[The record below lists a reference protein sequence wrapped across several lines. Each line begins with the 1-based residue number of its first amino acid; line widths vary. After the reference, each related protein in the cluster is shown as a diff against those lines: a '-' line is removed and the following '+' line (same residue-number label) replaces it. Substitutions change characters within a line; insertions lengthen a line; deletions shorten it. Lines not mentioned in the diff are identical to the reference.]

1 MAASIGMMDAAYFV
15 GRGEILSWINAT
27 LHLNLSK
34 VEEVLSYCL
43 ISPYLGFPFLFFF
56 WKFIFWTVFFIWGE
70 GLSLFTLLV
79 FKHSVVF
86 FSGTDF

>member
-43 ISPYLGFPFLFFF
+43 ISPYLGFPFLFLF
-56 WKFIFWTVFFIWGE
+56 G
-70 GLSLFTLLV
+70 SLFFGLCFLIGV
-79 FKHSVVF
+79 KV
-86 FSGTDF
+86 